1 MNYSTSK
8 RAKGTE
14 VYYSKVN
21 NKKSFS
27 GLNSKIFATRMRNT
41 IVNDLHTTNR
51 GIKQAGF
58 VVIKRNT
65 VPAVLVELGF
75 VSNPRER
82 GKLKTSTYQ
91 TKAAKS
97 LYKVFQ
103 KLSKNTLQPEA
114 EKISKAG

>member
-1 MNYSTSK
+1 M
-8 RAKGTE
+8 
-14 VYYSKVN
+14 
-21 NKKSFS
+21 
-27 GLNSKIFATRMRNT
+27 IC
-41 IVNDLHTTNR
+41 IPTNR

-97 LYKVFQ
+97 LYKGISETF
-103 KLSKNTLQPEA
+103 KKYPTARSRKN
-114 EKISKAG
+114 K

>member
-1 MNYSTSK
+1 MNFSTSK
-8 RAKGTE
+8 KAQGTE

-41 IVNDLHTTNR
+41 IVKNLHTKNR

-91 TKAAKS
+91 MKAAKS
-97 LYKVFQ
+97 LYKGVSETF
-103 KLSKNTLQPEA
+103 KKFPTARSRKN
-114 EKISKAG
+114 K